1 MLGSVVGG
9 PAEDIS
15 PPSIPR
21 SGLRTN
27 WAGPFGAPALYNA
40 STIVG
45 RVALGQ
51 HQPSRSAAFALP
63 RPYAL
68 CTTVPRTGASLIPK
82 SRTIEAIT
90 RSGKAPLS
98 SRPTGTYS
106 PYLVE
111 KLFGK

>member
-40 STIVG
+40 SIVG

-51 HQPSRSAAFALP
+51 QPSRSAAFALP